1 MKNFKFVHLNL
12 RSYYSIIDG
21 FNKPK
26 SLLKKAF
33 DNNMTCLGINDFGN
47 MFGILKFYN
56 IAHYYGIKPILG
68 ISLKVKFLKKY
79 IKIIL
84 LAKNYFGYNN
94 LIIISSKLQ
103 NNNLYKKKNL
113 NYVDSNFLKNNA
125 EGLLLIIN
133 FDFFY
138 NFNNFSEEKNI
149 YILRKYLN
157 FCKKYFYDSFYL
169 EIIRINMFNEE
180 FLIQKILETSYIY
193 NVPVLA
199 TNKVLFIN
207 KNDFYIHKIRVCISK
222 GISISSIDK
231 NYIYTKNQYLKSEND
246 MLNLFSDIP
255 DSIKNSVEI
264 SKRCNVILSYKKYFL
279 PKFLKNDISS
289 EKFLIKKAYSGIK
302 KRLKTIYF
310 KKKIKKNILKKYYE
324 RLSYELKIINKM
336 GFPGYFLIVMEFVLW
351 AKKKNIPVGP
361 GRGSGAGSLVAYAL
375 FITEI
380 NPIDFN
386 LLFERFLNPERLS
399 MPDFDIDF
407 CMDRRD
413 EVIFHISKI
422 YGKDYISQIITFG
435 TMSAK
440 SVIRDVGR
448 VLGYPYGFINYI
460 SKLVPTNFRITI
472 DKAFKNQKD
481 LKKLYEKDVD
491 IKNIVNIS
499 RKLEG
504 VVKNVGK
511 HSGGIIISPNK
522 IINCV
527 PLYFDKDCKNSIT
540 QFDKN
545 DLEKIGLIKFDLL
558 GLRTLTLI
566 QNALLMIKK
575 YNFNKFI
582 KIDMNRIDLNDKKVF
597 KLFKNANTIAI
608 FQLESKGMQSLIRKM
623 NPNSFEDIIALVALF
638 RPGPLQSGMV
648 KNFID
653 RKNGIEKIYYPDK
666 NWQDISLKPILKS
679 TYGIILYQEQVM
691 QIAQLLSGYSL
702 GNADIFRR
710 SISKKDPKEMKKQ
723 RIFFNNGAIKK
734 GIDKNFSSKIFDLL
748 EKFAGYGF
756 NKSHSTAYAM
766 ITYQTM
772 WLKTYYPSEFMAS
785 VMNVEID
792 KINRLVILID
802 ECRRIKINIIPPNI
816 NFSSYNFDVY
826 KNDIIYA
833 LGAIKGIGISSIKVI
848 LKERKK
854 NGVFSNILDLCIR
867 TSCKKITFSVLKK
880 LVFSGAFDCFN
891 LDRYVLKES
900 LKDIMKLSIQ
910 YLKNKDFVNNNLFGN
925 VYEDYNNIIKFKK
938 KNCLNFTLEEK
949 IKKEYSSIG
958 LYLNFHPVTKYLK
971 EIKKYKKIIRIKKLY
986 KKYFLN
992 KVVLIFG
999 IISSIRKIIS
1009 KNNNKI
1015 ISIILDDCFYKIEV
1029 IFFDSFKKKVSS
1041 FIKKQKFIFIKG
1053 KVVFDKFL
1061 NKIRIIAIKYNNLE
1075 ELRNKYLEKIIIFID
1090 VNVIKKKIKKNIFSI
1105 IKKYNYGNLCIKIY
1119 ENNLNNIKKYFLVKK
1134 YFVFPKN
1141 ELFNKLELFLGK
1153 NLFKILKK

>member
-12 RSYYSIIDG
+12 RSDYSITDG

-26 SLLKKAF
+26 NLLKKAF
-33 DNNMTCLGINDFGN
+33 DLNMTALGINDFGN

-56 IAHYYGIKPILG
+56 ISHYYGIKPILG
-68 ISLKVKFLKKY
+68 ISLKIKFSNEYVKV
-79 IKIIL
+79 IL
-84 LAKNYFGYNN
+84 FAKNYFGYNN

-103 NNNLYKKKNL
+103 KNNLYKKKKI
-113 NYVDSNFLKNNA
+113 NYINSNFLKNNS

-138 NFNNFSEEKNI
+138 KFKNYLEEKNT
-149 YILRKYLN
+149 YILEKYLN
-157 FCKKYFYDSFYL
+157 FFKKYFYDSFYL
-169 EIIRINMFNEE
+169 EIVRIKMFNEE
-180 FLIQKILETSYIY
+180 FFIQKILKISYIY
-193 NVPVLA
+193 NIPVVA
-199 TNKVLFIN
+199 TNKVVFIN
-207 KNDFYIHKIRVCISK
+207 KSDFYVHKIRVCISK
-222 GISISSIDK
+222 GISISNIDN
-231 NYIYTKNQYLKSEND
+231 NYNYTKNQYFKSENK
-246 MLNLFSDIP
+246 MLNLFSDIY
-255 DSIKNSVEI
+255 DSVKNSVEI
-264 SKRCNVILSYKKYFL
+264 SKRCNVIFSYKKYFL
-279 PKFLKNDISS
+279 PKFLKNNLSS
-289 EKFLIKKAYSGIK
+289 EKFLIKKSYYGMK
-302 KRLKTIYF
+302 KRLKTIFY
-310 KKKIKKNILKKYYE
+310 KKKINKNILEKYYK

-336 GFPGYFLIVMEFVLW
+336 GFSGYFLIVMEFILW

-380 NPIDFN
+380 NPMDFN

-407 CMDRRD
+407 CMERRD
-413 EVIFHISKI
+413 EVINHIAKV
-422 YGKDYISQIITFG
+422 YGKDYVSQIITFG

-460 SKLVPTNFRITI
+460 SKLVPMNFRITI
-472 DKAFKNQKD
+472 NEAFQNQED
-481 LKKLYEKDVD
+481 LKKLYEKDIDIKTIVD
-491 IKNIVNIS
+491 ISK
-499 RKLEG
+499 KLEG

-511 HSGGIIISPNK
+511 HSGGVIISPNK
-522 IINCV
+522 IINHV
-527 PLYFDKDCKNSIT
+527 PLCFDEDCNNSIT

-545 DLEKIGLIKFDLL
+545 DLEKLGLIKFDLL

-566 QNALLMIKK
+566 QSTLSLIKK
-575 YNFNKFI
+575 SNFNKFI
-582 KIDMNRIDLNDKKVF
+582 KIDINRIDLTDKKVF

-691 QIAQLLSGYSL
+691 QIAQILSGYTL

-710 SISKKDPKEMKKQ
+710 AISKKDPKEMKKQ
-723 RIFFNNGAIKK
+723 RDFFNNGAVKK
-734 GIDKNFSSKIFDLL
+734 GINKNFSSKIFDLL

-772 WLKTYYPSEFMAS
+772 WLKTYYPSEFMSS
-785 VMNVEID
+785 VMNAEID
-792 KINRLVILID
+792 KTNRLVILID
-802 ECRRIKINIIPPNI
+802 ECRRMKINIISPNI
-816 NFSSYNFDVY
+816 NYSFYNFNVY
-826 KNDIIYA
+826 KNNIIYA
-833 LGAIKGIGISSIKVI
+833 LGAIKGIGMSSIKVI
-848 LKERKK
+848 LKERNK
-854 NGVFSNILDLCIR
+854 NGIFRNILDLCIR
-867 TSCKKITFSVLKK
+867 TSCKKITFSILEK
-880 LVFSGAFDCFN
+880 LVFSGSFDCFN
-891 LDRYVLKES
+891 LDRFVLKES
-900 LKDIMKLSIQ
+900 LKSIMKLSIQ
-910 YLKNKDFVNNNLFGN
+910 YIKNKDFIKNNLFN
-925 VYEDYNNIIKFKK
+925 NIYEDYNNIIKFKK
-938 KNCLNFTLEEK
+938 KCLLNFTEEEK
-949 IKKEYSSIG
+949 IKKEYLSLG
-958 LYLNFHPVTKYLK
+958 MYLSLHPVTKYLK
-971 EIKKYKKIIRIKKLY
+971 EIKKYKKIIRIRKIY
-986 KKYFLN
+986 KKCFLN
-992 KVVLIFG
+992 KTVSIFG
-999 IISSIRKIIS
+999 IISSFRKIIS

-1015 ISIILDDCFYKIEV
+1015 ISVILDDCFHKIEI
-1029 IFFDSFKKKVSS
+1029 IFFKFFKNRYKQ
-1041 FIKKQKFIFIKG
+1041 FIQKQKFIFIKG
-1053 KVVFDKFL
+1053 KIVFDKFL

-1075 ELRNKYLEKIIIFID
+1075 ELRNKYLNKIIIFID
-1090 VNVIKKKIKKNIFSI
+1090 INILKKNIEKNVFSI

-1119 ENNLNNIKKYFLVKK
+1119 KNSFNNLKKYFLVKSC
-1134 YFVFPKN
+1134 FVFPKN

-1153 NLFKILKK
+1153 NFFKILKK